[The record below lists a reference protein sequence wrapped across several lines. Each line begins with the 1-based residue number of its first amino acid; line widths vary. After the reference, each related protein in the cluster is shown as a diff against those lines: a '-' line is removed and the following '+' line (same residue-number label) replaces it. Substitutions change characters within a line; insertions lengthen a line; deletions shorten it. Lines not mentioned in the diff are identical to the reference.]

1 MTYALNVY
9 CGEWQMAT
17 VTYDP
22 IEDRFGLDY
31 HPKWLSDSKSFPMSP
46 ALALTTPGQ
55 AYPPGAVRRF
65 VENLLPEGRALDI
78 ASSTYQISKNNVFAL
93 IRALGRETAGALSF
107 RPAEDER
114 NATRD
119 GPAPREVTRE
129 ELRARIAERRQVPFE
144 VWDNKVRLSIPGFQ
158 DKLPLYLDAQ
168 GRMFLVEPPLAS
180 THIVKPEPLDERMQR
195 LVVNEHY
202 CMTLAARM
210 HLPVAPVQIFRLP
223 EPLLVITR
231 FDRSIQEGS
240 VLRHHIVDACQ
251 ALDLSVSAKY
261 ERNFGTS
268 EDVRHIRDGV
278 SFERLFAA
286 CDSAANKALVKQSLL
301 RWALYQFVIGNSDAH
316 GKNVSFFM
324 RPEGLE
330 AAPWYDL
337 VSTVQYE
344 HLVHDLAMA
353 FGDEFSLREVSAFA
367 LADFAKR
374 CNISRQLLAREMR
387 RMAKGVTA
395 LARSQAADPVYL
407 ESERPDVQRIAA
419 FCMEQARH
427 LERLAPLALSVDDE
441 PL

>member
-9 CGEWQMAT
+9 CGERQMAT

-22 IEDRFGLDY
+22 VDDRFGLDY
-31 HPKWLSDSKSFPMSP
+31 HPTWLSDSKSFPMSP
-46 ALALTTPGQ
+46 ALALAKPGG

-78 ASSTYQISKNNVFAL
+78 ASSMYQISKNNVFAL
-93 IRALGRETAGALSF
+93 IRALGRETAGALFF
-107 RPAEDER
+107 RPADGER
-114 NATRD
+114 DSTRD
-119 GPAPREVTRE
+119 GPPPREVTRE
-129 ELRARIAERRQVPFE
+129 ELRERIAERRRVPFQ

-168 GRMFLVEPPLAS
+168 GKMFLVEPPLAS
-180 THIVKPEPLDERMQR
+180 THIVKPEPLDERLQH

-202 CMTLAARM
+202 CMALAARM
-210 HLPVAPVQIFRLP
+210 SLPVAPVQIFRLP

-231 FDRSIQEGS
+231 FDRSIQGDF
-240 VLRHHIVDACQ
+240 VQRRHIVDACQ

-261 ERNFGTS
+261 ERNFGTG

-286 CDSAANKALVKQSLL
+286 CDSAANKAIARQSLL

-316 GKNVSFFM
+316 GKNASFFM
-324 RPEGLE
+324 RPEGLG

-337 VSTVQYE
+337 VSVVQYD

-374 CNISRQLLAREMR
+374 CNISRHLLAREMR
-387 RMAKGVTA
+387 RMAKSVIT
-395 LARSQAADPVYL
+395 LAELQAADPAYE

-419 FCMEQARH
+419 FCMEQARN
-427 LERLAPLALSVDDE
+427 LERLVSLVLDVNE
-441 PL
+441 ELM